1 MKSTSVT
8 IRLDKELER
17 MLEKASR
24 QSGKSRSTLAREA
37 LARYL
42 RLMLFDALRK
52 KTMPFAEARGY
63 FSDEDLFREI
73 S

>member
-42 RLMLFDALRK
+42 RLMQFDAFRK

-63 FSDEDLFREI
+63 FFDEDLFRKI

>member
-1 MKSTSVT
+1 MKSTPIT
-8 IRLDKELER
+8 IRLDKDIDRLLR
-17 MLEKASR
+17 KASR
-24 QSGKSRSTLAREA
+24 QLGKSRKTLAREA

-42 RLMLFDALRK
+42 RLMQFDALRK

-63 FSDEDLFREI
+63 VSDEDLFRDI